1 MSVFGQ
7 EGFGVELHALDG
19 IFLMAHAHNLAVFRP
34 CRDFQTFGQR
44 AAFDNEAVIT
54 RTGNRIGQPPKHTL
68 ARMGHGRHLTVHQR
82 FGADYPAAERLAY
95 RLMPEAHAHN
105 RQPAGKMAHRRHG
118 NPRFFG
124 RTRTGPDNEILR
136 IQCLDFLQRN
146 IIVAAHGD
154 FLPQFSEIL
163 DNVVS
168 KTVVIVDK
176 QKHFVIN
183 LLIYNLFIINCISDT
198 HIHTPYILACPMRP
212 RESGAEPRVLTSTPF
227 CHLFD
232 HSGKHR
238 FYALI
243 NFGYPIAK
251 YSGILVHIIHFPKI
265 RVNTN

>member
-1 MSVFGQ
+1 MSVLGQ

-19 IFLMAHAHNLAVFRP
+19 IFLMAHTHNLAVLSPSRY
-34 CRDFQTFGQR
+34 FQTFGHR
-44 AAFDNEAVIT
+44 IPIDNEAVIT
-54 RTGNRIGQPPKHTL
+54 RTGNRIGQTLKHTL

-105 RQPAGKMAHRRHG
+105 RQPAGEMAHRRHG

-124 RTRTGPDNEILR
+124 RTRAGADNEILR

-146 IIVAAHGD
+146 IIVAAHGN

-163 DNVVS
+163 DDVVS

-183 LLIYNLFIINCISDT
+183 LLIYNLFVINCISDT
-198 HIHTPYILACPMRP
+198 PIHTLLYLSVPDAP
-212 RESGAEPRVLTSTPF
+212 S
-227 CHLFD
+227 
-232 HSGKHR
+232 
-238 FYALI
+238 
-243 NFGYPIAK
+243 
-251 YSGILVHIIHFPKI
+251 
-265 RVNTN
+265 